1 MELFCEVGFYGF
13 PSYGGYESA
22 CKRAYYHDPEVTE
35 CPGAPQCRTEAACGV
50 HRTVVDRYAYYVDE
64 AECYTDCKT
73 GKFAEAD
80 FVIGCAEDDEHEEEC
95 QQYFGEKSHA

>member
-1 MELFCEVGFYGF
+1 M
-13 PSYGGYESA
+13 
-22 CKRAYYHDPEVTE
+22 RAPEVTE